1 MERCGTGPLLPLHHH
16 PQSSLEHHQPA
27 QDGYGCEARTTGSR
41 PSGASSPLLP
51 AYLSQKRCKVKQMTR
66 RQTTPPNSDT
76 PNLISDSRTTDS
88 STTPMDTTSN
98 TRLSTTYY
106 QTRNTRRSGTSTTL
120 HNLDTCSNSNTCTTH
135 IGSYDMDNSI
145 NSTFLASRSNHNTN
159 THQNILLTFDPSDM
173 SCTSCTT
180 PHNITIPEPDSP
192 VTYILSDQNFPGGLG
207 GGGRV
212 VTALEL

>member
-1 MERCGTGPLLPLHHH
+1 MRGQDYREQAFGSFLTPSAGIPVTEKV
-16 PQSSLEHHQPA
+16 QSETADPPTNHI
-27 QDGYGCEARTTGSR
+27 
-41 PSGASSPLLP
+41 
-51 AYLSQKRCKVKQMTR
+51 
-66 RQTTPPNSDT
+66 TPPNSDT
-76 PNLISDSRTTDS
+76 PNNISDSMTTDS

-98 TRLSTTYY
+98 IRLSTTYY

-180 PHNITIPEPDSP
+180 PHNITIPEPDST
-192 VTYILSDQNFPGGLG
+192 VTYILSDQNFPGWLG
-207 GGGRV
+207 GGGV